1 MSKFGK
7 RSERNPE
14 KNSEN
19 SRGYKDK
26 IRIYK
31 VTNLYRALLI
41 IAVIAVIAVIIR
53 IQYKNHVYTGYSV
66 VAEVERQK
74 ASDARDLRL
83 GTSILTY
90 SKDGAHLTDAKGN
103 IPWNQTYEIQD
114 VVLDVSGSVVAIGNY
129 NGRDIY
135 VLNEKEQLCKISTT
149 MPIRNL
155 AVSENGTTTVIIYD
169 TSVTYINTYDSAGNL
184 IFSGQAHMSGSG
196 YPAAVALSP
205 NGKMLEVSYI
215 YVDAGT
221 VKTTVAF
228 YNFGSVGD
236 NYKDYLVCGY
246 DYTDTIVPEVGF
258 LSNTTSYAVADSRL
272 MIYSGDEQPSV
283 KSEYMYDREIR
294 SVFSGSGH
302 VGVVTLSDKK
312 ENKYRLD
319 VYNAAG
325 ELDGSFY
332 FDTDYNEIFFEKD
345 DFVIYN
351 DSTCRILSYD
361 GKSKFEGNFNSSVNV
376 MVPTDRA
383 YRYLITDDT
392 AMRIIQLD

>member
-14 KNSEN
+14 RSSGN

-66 VAEVERQK
+66 VTEAERQK

-114 VVLDVSGSVVAIGNY
+114 VVLDISGSVVAIGNY

-169 TSVTYINTYDSAGNL
+169 TSVTYINTYDSTGNL

-312 ENKYRLD
+312 
-319 VYNAAG
+319 AG
-325 ELDGSFY
+325 
-332 FDTDYNEIFFEKD
+332 
-345 DFVIYN
+345 VIAIPRF
-351 DSTCRILSYD
+351 SISL
-361 GKSKFEGNFNSSVNV
+361 
-376 MVPTDRA
+376 
-383 YRYLITDDT
+383 
-392 AMRIIQLD
+392 

>member
-14 KNSEN
+14 RSSGN

-66 VAEVERQK
+66 VTEAERQK
-74 ASDARDLRL
+74 ASDAKDMRL

-114 VVLDVSGSVVAIGNY
+114 VVLDISGSVVAIGNY

-319 VYNAAG
+319 VYNATG

-332 FDTDYNEIFFEKD
+332 FDTDYSEIFFEKD

-351 DSTCRILSYD
+351 DSECRIISYD
-361 GKSKFEGNFNSSVNV
+361 GKSKFEGNFSTSVNV

>member
-14 KNSEN
+14 RNSEN

-66 VAEVERQK
+66 VTEAERQK
-74 ASDARDLRL
+74 ASDAKDLRL

-114 VVLDVSGSVVAIGNY
+114 VVLDISGSVVAIGNY

-332 FDTDYNEIFFEKD
+332 FDTDYSEIFFEKD

-351 DSTCRILSYD
+351 DSECRIISYD
-361 GKSKFEGNFNSSVNV
+361 GKSKFEGNFSTSVNV

>member
-1 MSKFGK
+1 MSKFGR

-14 KNSEN
+14 RNSEN

-66 VAEVERQK
+66 VTEVERQK

-114 VVLDVSGSVVAIGNY
+114 VVLDISGSVVAIGNY

-169 TSVTYINTYDSAGNL
+169 TSVTYINTYDSSGNL
-184 IFSGQAHMSGSG
+184 IYSGQAHMSGSG
-196 YPAAVALSP
+196 YPASVALSP

-294 SVFSGSGH
+294 SVFSGNGH

-351 DSTCRILSYD
+351 DSECRILSYD

-383 YRYLITDDT
+383 YRYLITDDST
-392 AMRIIQLD
+392 MRIIQLD

>member
-14 KNSEN
+14 RNSEN

-114 VVLDVSGSVVAIGNY
+114 VVLDISGSVVAIGNY

-169 TSVTYINTYDSAGNL
+169 TSVTYINTYDSTGNL

>member
-14 KNSEN
+14 RNSEN

-114 VVLDVSGSVVAIGNY
+114 VVLDISGSVVAIGNY

-361 GKSKFEGNFNSSVNV
+361 GKSKFEGNFSTSVNV

>member
-1 MSKFGK
+1 MSQNKSLSTQEVAQILHVSKSTIYELIRRGEISSYKIGRKVRFTQDDVDAYIA
-7 RSERNPE
+7 RSRHEQSVQPVRRVE
-14 KNSEN
+14 LKS
-19 SRGYKDK
+19 
-26 IRIYK
+26 
-31 VTNLYRALLI
+31 ALLNPVQEEKGRLI
-41 IAVIAVIAVIIR
+41 IS
-53 IQYKNHVYTGYSV
+53 G
-66 VAEVERQK
+66 
-74 ASDARDLRL
+74 
-83 GTSILTY
+83 
-90 SKDGAHLTDAKGN
+90 
-103 IPWNQTYEIQD
+103 QD
-114 VVLDVSGSVVAIGNY
+114 VVLDISGSVVAIGNY

-332 FDTDYNEIFFEKD
+332 FDTDYSEIFFEKD

-351 DSTCRILSYD
+351 DSECRILSYD
-361 GKSKFEGNFNSSVNV
+361 GKSKFEGNFSTSVNV

>member
-14 KNSEN
+14 RNSEN

-114 VVLDVSGSVVAIGNY
+114 VVLDISGSVVAIGNY

-169 TSVTYINTYDSAGNL
+169 TSVTYINTYDSTGNL

-302 VGVVTLSDKK
+302 VGVVTLSEKK